1 MSRLVFLFY
10 KLLMALSG
18 LSMVAAFGAVLL
30 GVVAREVHWDIP
42 GLDAYA
48 GYAIAAALF
57 LALPG
62 TLKHGDHIRV
72 TLLLDRVPTRL
83 RGALEWWGL
92 IAATGLTVFIAWHAV
107 RLVWVSYASHDVSPA
122 ADASPLWIPQ
132 IGMALGCIGF
142 ALSFVHALVERW
154 RGGSFIAASSEAA
167 HVE

>member
-72 TLLLDRVPTRL
+72 TLLLDRVPARL
-83 RGALEWWGL
+83 RSALEWWGL
-92 IAATGLTVFIAWHAV
+92 IAATGLTVFIAWYAV
-107 RLVWVSYASHDVSPA
+107 RLVWVSYVSHDVSPA
-122 ADASPLWIPQ
+122 ADASPLWMPQ

-142 ALSFVHALVERW
+142 ALSFAHALVERW